1 MKNSLKLD
9 SYLTSD
15 GQLHAEKSALRKF
28 YNRLL
33 KGEARRDKETKIK
46 LNLVLY
52 PKFFSE
58 SRRET
63 VLNTEE
69 SNIDKAARIQNTSP
83 EAIRILHKSQG
94 SIKVKDFSKKVLSIS
109 KM

>member
-1 MKNSLKLD
+1 MKNTIRLD
-9 SYLTSD
+9 SRLTSK
-15 GQLHAEKSALRKF
+15 GVIETSKAALRDYYKQ
-28 YNRLL
+28 L
-33 KGEARRDKETKIK
+33 KKKGSKDKEEKIEI
-46 LNLVLY
+46 NLILY

>member
-1 MKNSLKLD
+1 MKNTLKLD
-9 SYLTSD
+9 SRLTSD
-15 GQLHAEKSALRKF
+15 GNLKTSKSVLREYYKKVQ
-28 YNRLL
+28 
-33 KGEARRDKETKIK
+33 KGVSQRDKEAGIDI
-46 LNLVLY
+46 NLVLY

-58 SRRET
+58 SRKET
-63 VLNTEE
+63 VLDTEE